1 MKKQRILFIGAG
13 RMAEAVAAGLVTSS
27 ADSIEAVVM
36 SNNGDIER
44 LQRVETTYGV
54 QTTQNW
60 RQEVDNSDV
69 IILAMPP
76 EAHPSVL
83 KELSTHLN
91 QQFVVTLAAGIG
103 PSYLEN
109 HLPQDTPVAWIMPN
123 TAAMIGQSM
132 SLYTLGTS
140 ATKEHKE
147 VLQMILKGI
156 GEAHECSEKEVHELT
171 AVTGSAPAFLYYFA
185 ESLIDAT
192 TAYGVD
198 EKTAKDLVI
207 QMMYG
212 SVQMLHE
219 TKDPA
224 SLREQVTT
232 PGGATAEGLKV
243 MKEQDFFL
251 TMKQAI
257 EATNKKA
264 MGGS

>member
-1 MKKQRILFIGAG
+1 
-13 RMAEAVAAGLVTSS
+13 
-27 ADSIEAVVM
+27 
-36 SNNGDIER
+36 
-44 LQRVETTYGV
+44 
-54 QTTQNW
+54 
-60 RQEVDNSDV
+60 
-69 IILAMPP
+69 
-76 EAHPSVL
+76 
-83 KELSTHLN
+83 
-91 QQFVVTLAAGIG
+91 
-103 PSYLEN
+103 
-109 HLPQDTPVAWIMPN
+109 
-123 TAAMIGQSM
+123 MIGQSM

-243 MKEQDFFL
+243 MKEQDFSL
-251 TMKQAI
+251 IIKQAI
-257 EATNKKA
+257 EATNRKA